1 MSNGSG
7 LRVNS
12 FLKVY
17 IDVANYEPINEGG
30 YIELTRKL
38 KTKQAIIKVIEKE
51 HGRRVLGNEP
61 VKFPFN

>member
-1 MSNGSG
+1 MNNGSG

-30 YIELTRKL
+30 YIEK
-38 KTKQAIIKVIEKE
+38 
-51 HGRRVLGNEP
+51 LGNSKP
-61 VKFPFN
+61 NRQ

>member
-1 MSNGSG
+1 MNNGSG

-38 KTKQAIIKVIEKE
+38 KTKQAIIKVIK
-51 HGRRVLGNEP
+51 
-61 VKFPFN
+61 K